1 MIIAQRILEYNDL
14 WSKVYKVPVFF
25 SDSLIKDDSV
35 FEVYRLENSI
45 NKKDVYV
52 YCPVRLFPFIDA
64 EVVVFKAK
72 LIGVESSAPDFRNNE
87 HFLDFVRKKINKDV
101 NEYIQNNQNTPQ
113 SVPSHHYYQ

>member
-45 NKKDVYV
+45 KKKDVYV

-64 EVVVFKAK
+64 EVVVFKCGR
-72 LIGVESSAPDFRNNE
+72 LGFISSMTDFRNNE
-87 HFLDFVRKKINKDV
+87 HFHFVIKKELSKFCYKEIL
-101 NEYIQNNQNTPQ
+101 QCC
-113 SVPSHHYYQ
+113 